1 MGLGRPG
8 PAPQTAKREQF
19 ARLIAQEVPSVEAC
33 RRVGSNPRTGKRWR
47 HRRTIT
53 SSSGRVLHYPAV
65 INTRQGGCR
74 TATGIMEE
82 KISLM
87 PTSDREVSSAARHL
101 AKTAVAAFGG
111 TPRVQRFYN
120 QDESHSID
128 ILICAEAPSEPFT
141 TYSTLGVYEAPN
153 MLDDN
158 DVRVE
163 LAGVAPTTEADYPN
177 MLATAASFV
186 QQEHW
191 LAAPGV
197 TFPALV
203 REYGL
208 SDSLEHVLW
217 VPPFPWDDL
226 HEGYPAL
233 EQLFEQHQVAYYDLQ
248 REPLV

>member
-1 MGLGRPG
+1 
-8 PAPQTAKREQF
+8 
-19 ARLIAQEVPSVEAC
+19 
-33 RRVGSNPRTGKRWR
+33 
-47 HRRTIT
+47 
-53 SSSGRVLHYPAV
+53 
-65 INTRQGGCR
+65 
-74 TATGIMEE
+74 
-82 KISLM
+82 M
-87 PTSDREVSSAARHL
+87 PTSDREVSSAAQHL
-101 AKTAVAAFGG
+101 AKTAAAAFGG

-177 MLATAASFV
+177 MLATAASFA
-186 QQEHW
+186 QQAHW
-191 LAAPGV
+191 LAAPGI

-226 HEGYPAL
+226 HGVAVSSELTVHWLLAVPIAESERRFLLDEGYPAL

>member
-1 MGLGRPG
+1 
-8 PAPQTAKREQF
+8 
-19 ARLIAQEVPSVEAC
+19 
-33 RRVGSNPRTGKRWR
+33 
-47 HRRTIT
+47 
-53 SSSGRVLHYPAV
+53 
-65 INTRQGGCR
+65 
-74 TATGIMEE
+74 MEE
-82 KISLM
+82 KIRQM
-87 PTSDREVSSAARHL
+87 PTSDREVSSAAKHL
-101 AKTAVAAFGG
+101 AKTAAAAFGG

-128 ILICAEAPSEPFT
+128 ILISVETPFEPFT
-141 TYSTLGVYEAPN
+141 TYSTLGVYETPN

-163 LAGVAPTTEADYPN
+163 LAGVAGSTDDDYPN

-197 TFPALV
+197 TFPGLV

-208 SDSLEHVLW
+208 SEHLDHVLW

-226 HEGYPAL
+226 HRVEVSPELIVHWLLAVPIAESERRFLLDEGYPAL
-233 EQLFEQHQVAYYDLQ
+233 EQLFEQRQVEYYDLQ